1 MNLQVEQSLKCALE
15 CQLQT
20 SASTRYMPIPPQPSR
35 MEAPS
40 SGNAEFLSY
49 PQYIALAKQQTQFT
63 NEIRQLLTQ
72 VKAILRYNSNKCNLF
87 AKLKYSNKTF
97 EFDRKSTNFFIL
109 SYCLRSN
116 SKKESEL
123 DLTES

>member
-1 MNLQVEQSLKCALE
+1 
-15 CQLQT
+15 
-20 SASTRYMPIPPQPSR
+20 MPIPPQPSR

-72 VKAILRYNSNKCNLF
+72 VKAILRFNSNKCNLF

-97 EFDRKSTNFFIL
+97 KFDRKSTNFFIL